1 MLGMEDWSVAA
12 AYWLN
17 IIAVIVC
24 VIYGATNWNRGND
37 HFEDSPQ
44 TDCKTGE
51 TEKNLNDC

>member
-24 VIYGATNWNRGND
+24 VIYGAVNWNRGD
-37 HFEDSPQ
+37 DSSS
-44 TDCKTGE
+44 KNINTGE
-51 TEKNLNDC
+51 DKTK